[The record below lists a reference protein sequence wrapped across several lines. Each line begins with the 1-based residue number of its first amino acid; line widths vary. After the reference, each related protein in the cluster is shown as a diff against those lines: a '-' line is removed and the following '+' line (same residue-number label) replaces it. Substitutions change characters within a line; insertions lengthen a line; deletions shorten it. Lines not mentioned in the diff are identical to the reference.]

1 MQIAMWAATAA
12 VISLS
17 ISSSA
22 RADEPRPID
31 AAQALWEQAFATGDG
46 ARAAEMA
53 FTEDARLLPDGNPI
67 VEGREAIAAFWQGG
81 FDAGFR
87 DLELGLTAVD
97 MVGDD
102 TMIETG
108 TWSVSVPRTEGGSE
122 RVGGKAL
129 VVWKKEADGVWRMAQ
144 DMWNMDTPPGQ

>member
-1 MQIAMWAATAA
+1 MRTVCRLAAAA
-12 VISLS
+12 ALLLAPVPVQ
-17 ISSSA
+17 
-22 RADEPRPID
+22 ADDGPIV

-53 FTEDARLLPDGNPI
+53 FTEDARLLPDGAPI
-67 VEGREAIAAFWQGG
+67 VEGRDAIADYWQQA

-87 DLELGLTAVD
+87 DLELGLVAVD

-108 TWSVSVPRTEGGSE
+108 TWSVTVPTEGGGAATA
-122 RVGGKAL
+122 GGKAL
-129 VVWKKEADGVWRMAQ
+129 VVWKKQADGVWRMAQ
-144 DMWNMDTPPGQ
+144 DMWNMDAPPGP